1 MTVSS
6 GTQAQSDDTD
16 SSGSMKSIEI
26 TQISWILLCF
36 LLITLF

>member
-26 TQISWILLCF
+26 SWILLSRCF
-36 LLITLF
+36 LLIF

>member
-16 SSGSMKSIEI
+16 SSGSMKSII
-26 TQISWILLCF
+26 RNQLDPAVFPNIF
-36 LLITLF
+36 